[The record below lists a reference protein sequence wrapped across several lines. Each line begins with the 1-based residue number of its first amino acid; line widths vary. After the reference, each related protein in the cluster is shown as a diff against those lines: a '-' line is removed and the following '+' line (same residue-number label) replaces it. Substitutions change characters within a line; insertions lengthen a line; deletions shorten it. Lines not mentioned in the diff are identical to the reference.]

1 MLIGDYTFLTVIAL
15 LFITNTVIQYRLGFK
30 MGSVG
35 GYSVGVYDAIKYLLK
50 DEMIVSEDG
59 NTTFNA
65 VDLSNYIISHAQLEF
80 NDNKD
85 LSRLKMPGEKL

>member
-1 MLIGDYTFLTVIAL
+1 MMFTDIVFLIIIGL
-15 LFITNTVIQYRLGFK
+15 LFIINTVVQYRLGFK
-30 MGSVG
+30 MGSDG

-50 DEMIVSEDG
+50 DKMIVSEDG

-65 VDLSNYIISHAQLEF
+65 VDLSNYIIGHAQLEF

-85 LSRLKMPGEKL
+85 LSRLKLPGEKL

>member
-1 MLIGDYTFLTVIAL
+1 MLIGDYTFLAVMAL
-15 LFITNTVIQYRLGFK
+15 LFIINTVIQYRLGFK
-30 MGSVG
+30 MGSTG
-35 GYSVGVYDAIKYLLK
+35 GYSIGVYDAIKYLLK

-65 VDLSNYIISHAQLEF
+65 VDLSNYIIGNAQTDSF
-80 NDNKD
+80 NVKE

>member
-1 MLIGDYTFLTVIAL
+1 MLIGDYTFLAVMAL
-15 LFITNTVIQYRLGFK
+15 LFIINTVIQYRLGFK

-59 NTTFNA
+59 NATFNA
-65 VDLSNYIISHAQLEF
+65 VDLSNYIIDNAQSDTF
-80 NDNKD
+80 NVKE